1 LWTYN
6 GSAYVTYTTPSSTAW
21 FTAGTTN
28 DAGSSKTSTIYRTG
42 NVGIGSITTPSA
54 LLHLQT
60 TSQAKML
67 FETTDGAAGQASI
80 DLKAGSSQWWRII
93 GQGSSNGGRYEI
105 YNQTAGK
112 SAFAITPANNVGIGT
127 TAPTGQLEVA
137 TTNGLSTIIR
147 RASSA
152 SQTSAN
158 LILQKTNS
166 TDPSVSTA
174 VPSGEYIGRIL
185 FSASNGASYPTNG
198 TDIVGYAVGNQS
210 STNNGGGIMFRTVPL
225 NILPNVTPT
234 ERMKIDHNGN
244 VGIGFVSPATGI
256 TAPASILDVSSISSG
271 VLVPR
276 MTTLQRTAITL
287 TTALKGMLVFDS
299 DVNMFYYNVGTS
311 WSPINVGTIKTISAA
326 YTLLPEDNGRVLD
339 VTSATALTIT
349 VPNTL
354 PVGFQVSIT
363 QAGAGQVTITG
374 GGGMT
379 VNNRYLA
386 TRTSGQWAKA
396 GLEVRAPGSAVLS
409 GDVQ

>member
-1 LWTYN
+1 V
-6 GSAYVTYTTPSSTAW
+6 GIGVIPPSST
-21 FTAGTTN
+21 GTL
-28 DAGSSKTSTIYRTG
+28 
-42 NVGIGSITTPSA
+42 IG
-54 LLHLQT
+54 
-60 TSQAKML
+60 
-67 FETTDGAAGQASI
+67 
-80 DLKAGSSQWWRII
+80 
-93 GQGSSNGGRYEI
+93 
-105 YNQTAGK
+105 
-112 SAFAITPANNVGIGT
+112 TPA
-127 TAPTGQLEVA
+127 A
-137 TTNGLSTIIR
+137 
-147 RASSA
+147 
-152 SQTSAN
+152 
-158 LILQKTNS
+158 
-166 TDPSVSTA
+166 
-174 VPSGEYIGRIL
+174 
-185 FSASNGASYPTNG
+185 
-198 TDIVGYAVGNQS
+198 
-210 STNNGGGIMFRTVPL
+210 
-225 NILPNVTPT
+225 
-234 ERMKIDHNGN
+234 
-244 VGIGFVSPATGI
+244 
-256 TAPASILDVSSISSG
+256 ILDIKSDNSG

-276 MTTLQRTAITL
+276 MTTTQRTAITL

-396 GLEVRAPGSAVLS
+396 GLEVRASGSSVLS

>member
-1 LWTYN
+1 VVQGATGTGALKLI
-6 GSAYVTYTTPSSTAW
+6 APSVATGDNW
-21 FTAGTTN
+21 WMGFGHGTTSTDAN
-28 DAGSSKTSTIYRTG
+28 DRAR
-42 NVGIGSITTPSA
+42 IGVDI
-54 LLHLQT
+54 
-60 TSQAKML
+60 
-67 FETTDGAAGQASI
+67 AAGGAGRLFFTTGISGSQTRAMFI
-80 DLKAGSSQWWRII
+80 DDAQR
-93 GQGSSNGGRYEI
+93 
-105 YNQTAGK
+105 
-112 SAFAITPANNVGIGT
+112 VGIGT
-127 TAPTGQLEVA
+127 STPTAQLEVA
-137 TTNGLSTIIR
+137 TTNTAGALIR
-147 RASSA
+147 RGGNLNF
-152 SQTSAN
+152 TPAN
-158 LILQKTNS
+158 LILQKTS
-166 TDPSVSTA
+166 GADAATHGAVVSGDF
-174 VPSGEYIGRIL
+174 VGRIL
-185 FSASNGASYPTNG
+185 FSASNGVSYPTNG
-198 TDIVGYAVGNQS
+198 TDIVGYTTGNQS
-210 STNNGGGIMFRTVPL
+210 GTNNGGGILFRTVPL
-225 NILPNVTPT
+225 NTTAQSI

-244 VGIGFVSPATGI
+244 VGIGVIPPSSTGTLIGTPA
-256 TAPASILDVSSISSG
+256 AILDIKSDNSG

-276 MTTLQRTAITL
+276 MTTTQRTAITL

-363 QAGAGQVTITG
+363 QAGAGQVTIKG